1 MNLPRAKGLKQFPVS
16 DGLRELSLKNGSLIQ
31 PSGVGSITM
40 TEIPEASADHSLV
53 AETWMVSDS
62 FTPSTESD
70 SELLARFERDALP
83 YLDQIYAGALRMTRN
98 HADAQDLVQEVFAKA
113 FRSFR
118 LFQEDTNLKAW
129 LYRILTN
136 TFINIYRKNQRGPIV
151 DPTEQIQDWQ
161 MTRAQGHTSSGLR
174 SAETEALEHLPNE
187 SIAQAMSQVPED
199 FRDAVY
205 LADVEGFSYKE
216 IAEIMN
222 CPVGT
227 VMSRLHR
234 GRKMLRELL
243 HDYALES
250 GFLKVEQS

>member
-1 MNLPRAKGLKQFPVS
+1 MK
-16 DGLRELSLKNGSLIQ
+16 
-31 PSGVGSITM
+31 
-40 TEIPEASADHSLV
+40 EIPKAHSAQDFDL
-53 AETWMVSDS
+53 AVSNTGDS
-62 FTPSTESD
+62 FLPSIESEAD
-70 SELLARFERDALP
+70 LLARFERDALP
-83 YLDQIYAGALRMTRN
+83 FLDQIYSGAFRMTHN

-118 LFQEDTNLKAW
+118 SFQEGTNLKAW

-161 MTRAQGHTSSGLR
+161 MTNAQSHASEGLR
-174 SAETEALEHLPNE
+174 SAETEALENLPNE
-187 SIAQAMSQVPED
+187 TIQQVMAQVPEE
-199 FRDAVY
+199 FRNAVF

-216 IAEIMN
+216 IADIMD

-243 HDYALES
+243 RDYAIES
-250 GFLKVEQS
+250 GFLKVDKS